1 MSFLSFNDL
10 QIGQHVK
17 VSGKFREGEG
27 FLAVEITPE
36 TSGGEA
42 EMTCAVQS
50 VAGRRLRVCGCEIA
64 VPEDLEIKDL
74 DGNRL
79 APSALK
85 TGTMLKLKG
94 LYEEGRGFTLKKLKL
109 RDTLEF
115 NIDEMQG
122 VIVKLDREKKTLRL
136 NGVPVWTNAMTV
148 FDDGEN

>member
-1 MSFLSFNDL
+1 MSFLSFDDL

-17 VSGKFREGEG
+17 VSGKFREREG
-27 FLAVEITPE
+27 FLAVEISPE
-36 TSGGEA
+36 TSRDEA
-42 EMTCAVQS
+42 EITCAVQG
-50 VAGRRLRVCGCEIA
+50 VTDRCLRVCGCEIA
-64 VPEDLEIKDL
+64 VPDDLEIKDL

-79 APSALK
+79 APGDLK
-85 TGTMLKLKG
+85 IGAMLKLKG
-94 LYEEGRGFTLKKLKL
+94 LYEEGRGFMLTKLKL

-122 VIVKLDREKKTLRL
+122 VIAKLDREKKTLQL